1 MARKSVTYK
10 EPASYF
16 NDDMKK
22 AAKDWENSQKGKKKT
37 ADKAEKKTA
46 TKTATKTVN
55 KK

>member
-22 AAKDWENSQKGKKKT
+22 AAKDWENGQKGKKKT

-46 TKTATKTVN
+46 TKTV
-55 KK
+55 KKK